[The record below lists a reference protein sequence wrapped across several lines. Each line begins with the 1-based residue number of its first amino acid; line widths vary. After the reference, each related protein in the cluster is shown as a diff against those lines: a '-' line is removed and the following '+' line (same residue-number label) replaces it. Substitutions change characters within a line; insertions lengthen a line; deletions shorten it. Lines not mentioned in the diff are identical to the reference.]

1 MRAAVLK
8 SFGSPLVIEDRPD
21 LELTS
26 ASGEVIVD
34 IVTAP
39 VLNYMRDVLSGARN
53 YLMEPP
59 IVPGAGAVGRVRAVG
74 ADATNLSVGDW
85 VFCDPTVRSRDGA
98 LDPDIT
104 LQGLSARGDGG
115 LRLQRYFHDGSWA
128 EQMRLPTENVTPLGT
143 IEESDAAAWC
153 GIGSALV
160 PYGGFLAARL
170 QAGETVLVSGA
181 TGGFGT
187 AAVAVALAMGAERV
201 IATGRSREKLERVA
215 QRFGSRVRTVVM
227 TGDETA
233 DRNAMINT
241 DGAPID
247 CVFDILP
254 PMASAVQARAAI
266 MAVRRYGRVVL
277 MGGVNMQGGAGLELS
292 YAWIMRNCVTIHGVW
307 MYPRE
312 APASLVKLV
321 RSGLLPLGNSPSRR
335 FALEEIN
342 EAVAHAADSG
352 RAAIVWPGAA
362 HATRSRQAHR

>member
-8 SFGSPLVIEDRPD
+8 SFGSPLVIENRPD
-21 LELTS
+21 LELAS

-34 IVTAP
+34 VVAAP
-39 VLNYMRDVLSGARN
+39 VLNYMSDVLSGARN

-115 LRLQRYFHDGSWA
+115 LKLQRHFHDGSWA
-128 EQMRLPTENVTPLGT
+128 DQMRVPTENVTPLRS
-143 IEESDAAAWC
+143 IDENDAGAWC
-153 GIGSALV
+153 GIGSSLI
-160 PYGGFLAARL
+160 PYGGFLAGRL

-181 TGGFGT
+181 TGGFGN

-201 IATGRSREKLERVA
+201 VATGRAHEKLQRMA
-215 QRFGSRVRTVVM
+215 QRFGSRVRTVAM
-227 TGDETA
+227 TGDETT
-233 DRNAMINT
+233 DRNAMIKT
-241 DGAPID
+241 AEAPID

-266 MAVRRYGRVVL
+266 MAVRRYGRVIL

-312 APASLVKLV
+312 APSFLVKLV
-321 RSGLLPLGNSPSRR
+321 RSGLLPLAHAPSRR
-335 FALEEIN
+335 FKLEEIN
-342 EAVAHAADSG
+342 EAVAHAAESG
-352 RAAIVWPGAA
+352 RAAIVWPGITS
-362 HATRSRQAHR
+362 HRS

>member
-8 SFGSPLVIEDRPD
+8 SFGSPLVIENRPD
-21 LELTS
+21 LDLNS

-34 IVTAP
+34 VVTAP
-39 VLNYMRDVLSGARN
+39 VLNYMGDVMSGARG
-53 YLMEPP
+53 YLMELP
-59 IVPGAGAVGRVRAVG
+59 IVPGAGAVGRIRAVG
-74 ADATNLSVGDW
+74 ADATSLSVGDW

-115 LRLQRYFHDGSWA
+115 LKLQRHFHDGSWA
-128 EQMRLPTENVTPLGT
+128 EQMRLPTENVTPLGS
-143 IEESDAAAWC
+143 IDEGDAGAWC
-153 GIGSALV
+153 GIASALV
-160 PYGGFLAARL
+160 PYGGFLAGRL
-170 QAGETVLVSGA
+170 QPGETVLISGA

-201 IATGRSREKLERVA
+201 VATGRSREKLERLA
-215 QRFGSRVRTVVM
+215 QRFGPRVRTVAM

-233 DRNAMINT
+233 DRSAMIKT
-241 DGAPID
+241 AETPID

-254 PMASAVQARAAI
+254 PMANAVQARAAI
-266 MAVRRYGRVVL
+266 MAVRRYGRVIL

-321 RSGLLPLGNSPSRR
+321 RAGLLPLGKSPSRR
-335 FALEEIN
+335 FALEEVN
-342 EAVAHAADSG
+342 DAVAHAAESG
-352 RAAIVWPGAA
+352 RAAILWP
-362 HATRSRQAHR
+362 